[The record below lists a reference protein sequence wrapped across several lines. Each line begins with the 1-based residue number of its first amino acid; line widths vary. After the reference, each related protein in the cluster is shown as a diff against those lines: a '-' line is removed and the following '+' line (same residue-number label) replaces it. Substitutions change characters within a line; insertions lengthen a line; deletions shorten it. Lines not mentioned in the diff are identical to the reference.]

1 MRTILIALAAMP
13 LLLAAC
19 ETVAKYSIRDDLV
32 EIGIPED
39 KADCMADQL
48 NEDNMRGLARYMDG
62 LSRAATAGEALDAL
76 LKIDNPETAG
86 AITASGISCV
96 FAPTR

>member
-1 MRTILIALAAMP
+1 MAP

-32 EIGIPED
+32 EVGIPED

-48 NEDNMRGLARYMDG
+48 KERLNEEDMRDLARYMDG
-62 LSRAATAGEALDAL
+62 LSRAASPGEALDAL
-76 LKIDNPETAG
+76 LKVDNPQAAG